1 MKNLKFIAEVSSN
14 HNQSLSRCLEFVDQS
29 AEAGFYAIK
38 FQLFKIEELFSKEI
52 LDKSKV
58 HRDRKKWEFKKE
70 FLSPIF
76 ERCKKKKIKLSCTP
90 FYLEAVDILNRYVD
104 FFKISSYELTW
115 KELIKKCLQKKKPTI
130 ISTGMATEFEIK
142 TLLSFLSPNEKKKIS
157 LLHCVSEYPAR
168 LENCNLKSIDL
179 MRKKFRC
186 NVGWSDHTKNPL
198 LIFDLIENFNIN
210 LFEFHV
216 DLDDK
221 KGKEYKAGHCW
232 TFSEITS
239 LINYFKNRK
248 KIHGTFQKK
257 PSKSEISER
266 LWRADPGDGLRP
278 FKHIRKK
285 FKK

>member
-142 TLLSFLSPNEKKKIS
+142 TLLSFLSPNEKKRYLYCTAFPNI
-157 LLHCVSEYPAR
+157 L

-186 NVGWSDHTKNPL
+186 NVGWS
-198 LIFDLIENFNIN
+198 
-210 LFEFHV
+210 
-216 DLDDK
+216 
-221 KGKEYKAGHCW
+221 
-232 TFSEITS
+232 ITP
-239 LINYFKNRK
+239 
-248 KIHGTFQKK
+248 KI
-257 PSKSEISER
+257 
-266 LWRADPGDGLRP
+266 LY
-278 FKHIRKK
+278 
-285 FKK
+285 